1 MMLKLAA
8 AVLLLTSYA
17 GFSQEKPVTDLLNK
31 YIQASNDLSVS
42 KESNTVLSLFDD
54 RYKNNTAYVGLSGVV
69 KRSTTGFEQLSSQLD
84 QTLKNKKYN
93 FAMEVREIVHE
104 SQKEKAGTV
113 SALVNFESKVDGKVA
128 EKGTILMNLVGALV
142 RGEWKII
149 QNNTVRVSEG
159 KEIGNCVCYL
169 FSKGAAF
176 FGAETYYPSGV
187 EYSKEFQSYRLG
199 ARDGVRYVKGNDKD
213 YIWSENGDVLDESRK
228 LGNASTPQEA
238 VKVVLNF
245 LYAESCT
252 KIDFN

>member
-159 KEIGNCVCYL
+159 KDIGNCICYL
-169 FSKGAAF
+169 FSKGTSF
-176 FGAETYYPSGV
+176 FGAETYYPGGV
-187 EYSKEFQSYRLG
+187 EYNKKFESFRVVTRDDIRIIKGDNNDYTWSSDGDILDG
-199 ARDGVRYVKGNDKD
+199 ALKIGSAGTT
-213 YIWSENGDVLDESRK
+213 E
-228 LGNASTPQEA
+228 EA